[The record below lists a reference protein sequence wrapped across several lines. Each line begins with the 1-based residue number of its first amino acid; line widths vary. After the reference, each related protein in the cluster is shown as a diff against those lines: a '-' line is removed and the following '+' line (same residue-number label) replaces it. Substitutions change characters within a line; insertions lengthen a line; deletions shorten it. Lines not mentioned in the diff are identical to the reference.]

1 MLLFCVIYS
10 AEMKK
15 IFILILLCSGFSCKK
30 KTQNQNAANNPVPSV
45 AVNYTLYPDNPLNF
59 KLQAIGG
66 WMYIDNVG
74 INGIIVYRKSMEE
87 FVAIERTS
95 SYLPDNAAAKVKVQS
110 DNFTLRDTVSNS
122 QWRIIDGTVT
132 KAPATW
138 ALRLYGTTLSSDKST
153 LIIRN

>member
-1 MLLFCVIYS
+1 
-10 AEMKK
+10 MKK
-15 IFILILLCSGFSCKK
+15 AFILILLCSVFSCKK
-30 KTQNQNAANNPVPSV
+30 NQTQSVTNNPVPSV
-45 AVNYTLYPDNPLNF
+45 PVNYTIYPDNPLNF

-74 INGIIVYRKSMEE
+74 VNGIIVYRKSTEE

-95 SYLPDNAAAKVKVQS
+95 SYLPNNPGAKVKVLS
-110 DNFTLRDTVSNS
+110 DNFTLRDSISNS

-153 LIIRN
+153 LVIRN